1 MQLALEMGRN
11 NKHVKRWKLGG
22 FWKQHI
28 ILAWV
33 RLPIDKYSCR
43 SVQVLTADVS
53 RVRAWT
59 CLQGVPTVPQEC
71 YLCRSCLGVQL
82 PSHHLPA
89 AHPRTPRAIRP
100 ALHLATP
107 QASRPAIHPAAVH
120 RHLGPHWAPEGTAA
134 AHSITRR

>member
-43 SVQVLTADVS
+43 SVQVLTADVRFVES
-53 RVRAWT
+53 GRGPVYKAFLQYPRNATCAGLAW
-59 CLQGVPTVPQEC
+59 EC
-71 YLCRSCLGVQL
+71 SCPVTISQRLTLVL
-82 PSHHLPA
+82 PEQFAQHF
-89 AHPRTPRAIRP
+89 T
-100 ALHLATP
+100 
-107 QASRPAIHPAAVH
+107 
-120 RHLGPHWAPEGTAA
+120 
-134 AHSITRR
+134 